1 MYGGKEMKLSKK
13 SLAVLITGMITV
25 LLAGC
30 TVHAAEG
37 QGGFFQT
44 YFVDPFTGLIRGI
57 AEMFNGNYGLSI
69 IIITLLIRLLL
80 LPLMLRQYKNQQ
92 SLKEKMDLL
101 KPEMEAIQEKLK
113 KAKNQAEQ
121 QRLQQEMLGLYKKY
135 NVNPLQMGCLPILI
149 QMPILM
155 GFYYAIIRSEEIAS
169 HSFLWFSLGQPDLLL
184 TAIAGLVYYLQF
196 KVSMRTMP
204 EASREQM
211 KFMGLISPM
220 MIVFIS
226 LNAPAALPLY
236 WTVGGIFLI
245 FQTMIGRKLYSTSQ
259 IPSGETKPDK
269 A

>member
-101 KPEMEAIQEKLK
+101 KPEMEAIQ
-113 KAKNQAEQ
+113 KN
-121 QRLQQEMLGLYKKY
+121 
-135 NVNPLQMGCLPILI
+135 
-149 QMPILM
+149 
-155 GFYYAIIRSEEIAS
+155 
-169 HSFLWFSLGQPDLLL
+169 
-184 TAIAGLVYYLQF
+184 
-196 KVSMRTMP
+196 
-204 EASREQM
+204 
-211 KFMGLISPM
+211 
-220 MIVFIS
+220 
-226 LNAPAALPLY
+226 
-236 WTVGGIFLI
+236 
-245 FQTMIGRKLYSTSQ
+245 
-259 IPSGETKPDK
+259 
-269 A
+269 